1 MVLQETRRL
10 LIVIFGS
17 LLIAVSL
24 NFFLINANVFASGFT
39 GAAQLVASILS
50 DFAGIS
56 VSTGLLLFLFNIPV
70 LILGWVKIGR
80 SFTIYSIISVIFS
93 SLFLQV
99 LPILSISEDILLNAV
114 FGGVISGVGVGIVLK
129 IGTST
134 GGMDIVAMVLS
145 RMHDRPIGIYFF
157 VLNGIIVVTAG
168 ALYNLENALYTIVAL
183 YVSTVVIDSL
193 HTRHQKLTVMIITD
207 KPEAIQAAIYEKM
220 IRGITVVPAKG
231 AYSGEDRTMLYLVI
245 TRYELY
251 ELEKI
256 ITTIDE
262 DAFTN
267 VVETVDVFGK
277 FRTEVM

>member
-1 MVLQETRRL
+1 MVFQEAKRL
-10 LIVIFGS
+10 FIVIFGS

-39 GAAQLVASILS
+39 GAAQLVSSIFS
-50 DFAGIS
+50 DFVGVN

-70 LILGWVKIGR
+70 LILGWIKIGR

-93 SLFLQV
+93 SMFLQF
-99 LPILSISEDILLNAV
+99 LPIISISDDILLNAV
-114 FGGVISGVGVGIVLK
+114 FGGVIGGVGVGIVLK
-129 IGTST
+129 IGAST

-145 RMHDRPIGIYFF
+145 RMYDKPIGIYFF
-157 VLNGIIVVTAG
+157 VLNGIIVVMAG
-168 ALYNLENALYTIVAL
+168 SLYNLENALYTIVAL

-193 HTRHQKLTVMIITD
+193 HTRHEKLTVMIITD
-207 KPEAIQAAIYEKM
+207 KAEAIQEAIYEKM
-220 IRGITVVPAKG
+220 IRGITVLQAKG
-231 AYSGEDRTMLYLVI
+231 AYSGEERKMLYLVI

-256 ITTIDE
+256 ISTIDE
-262 DAFTN
+262 NAFTN
-267 VVETVDVFGK
+267 IVETVDVFGK